1 MTQIKDLK
9 LDEDEILTS
18 NDVTALF
25 TSVPVD
31 GALTVVT
38 DLLAKDDSWKS
49 RTYLNATQIINLL
62 EFCLTTTYCK
72 FRGQLYQ
79 QDHGCA
85 MGLPVSPIIAN
96 LYMENFEWE
105 ALKSAKQPP
114 RVWMRYVDDTFV
126 VIKKDFAQEFTD
138 HINSLNPNI
147 KFTND
152 PEVDGKLP
160 FLDTLVKRQADWSV
174 KISVYRKP
182 THTDQYLAFESHHPL
197 EHKLSVIKTL
207 FHRAETVVTDPADQ
221 VSE

>member
-1 MTQIKDLK
+1 MDLFVAQIKDLK
-9 LDEDEILTS
+9 LDEEEILTS
-18 NDVTALF
+18 YDVTALF

-38 DLLAKDDSWKS
+38 DLLAKDNSGKS
-49 RTYLNATQIINLL
+49 LTYLNATQIINLL
-62 EFCLTTTYCK
+62 EFCLTTTYFK

-96 LYMENFEWE
+96 LYMENFELE

-114 RVWMRYVDDTFV
+114 RVWRRYVDDTFV

-147 KFTND
+147 KFTNA
-152 PEVDGKLP
+152 PEIDGDCL
-160 FLDTLVKRQADWSV
+160 FWTRWLNDKRTGV
-174 KISVYRKP
+174 
-182 THTDQYLAFESHHPL
+182 
-197 EHKLSVIKTL
+197 
-207 FHRAETVVTDPADQ
+207 
-221 VSE
+221 